1 METPR
6 KGKQLSFGAQTVLRQ
21 NQKKQRETKIYHFCT
36 CNASFQ
42 KALAMFR
49 FHLSKI
55 YKSIN

>member
-6 KGKQLSFGAQTVLRQ
+6 KTVKLWGSDSFKAEPEKTEG
-21 NQKKQRETKIYHFCT
+21 NKNIYHFCT